1 MASVKIK
8 FRASSV
14 AGGKGVIFY
23 QVIHCRVVRQIRT
36 GYRIFECEW
45 DGDSGEV
52 VPSSDDERLSY
63 IYKVKEGVANDVHRL
78 ERIIAALDVR
88 GWPYVADEVVAA
100 FAGGQ
105 SMNMF
110 FVFMEEVIMSRR
122 NLGKA
127 RTAETYAAALSSF
140 RRFMNG
146 NDVVMNNMDSDMML
160 RYEAWLREKG
170 VRPNTSSFYMRNLR
184 AVYNRAVEKELT
196 VQRFPFRH
204 VYTGVERTVKRAIPI
219 NIIRKLKEME
229 LADSPALD
237 FARDMFMFSFYT
249 RGMSFVDM
257 AYLRRRDLAGG
268 MLSYRR
274 RKTGQRLVV
283 KWEGCMEEIVAKY
296 GAGEGWLLPIVG
308 RGGVGRDGDVGG
320 GGRGA
325 SGVGRRARGCGA
337 GSRDGRCGTEA
348 EDERRRYI
356 LMSHNVNRNLKIIGR
371 RLRLAAPLTMYVARH
386 AWASI
391 AKSRNV
397 PMSVISEGM
406 GHDSENTTRIYLASL
421 DNVAI
426 DKANSMILKL
436 L

>member
-1 MASVKIK
+1 MTSVKIK

-14 AGGKGVIFY
+14 KDAKGVIYY
-23 QVIHCRVVRQIRT
+23 QVIHNRVVRQIRT
-36 GYRIFECEW
+36 GYRIYEHEW
-45 DGDSGEV
+45 DKISGTV
-52 VPSSDDERLSY
+52 IIPSDVGRQSY
-63 IYKVKEGVANDVHRL
+63 IYKVKEGINNDMVRL
-78 ERIIAALDVR
+78 EIIISEMDIKGCPYGVEEVIAAFGTGR
-88 GWPYVADEVVAA
+88 
-100 FAGGQ
+100 

-110 FVFMEEVIMSRR
+110 FVFMEDVILNQR
-122 NLGKA
+122 NLGKV
-127 RTAETYAAALSSF
+127 RTAETYTAALNSF
-140 RRFMNG
+140 RKFMNG
-146 NDVVMNNMDSDMML
+146 NDLIISHIDSELML
-160 RYEAWLREKG
+160 RYEAYLHKNG
-170 VRPNTSSFYMRNLR
+170 VRMNSSSFYMRNLR

-196 VQRFPFRH
+196 MQRFPFKH
-204 VYTGVERTVKRAIPI
+204 VYTGVERTVKRAVPI
-219 NIIRKLKEME
+219 NVIRKLKDMNLSE
-229 LADSPALD
+229 SPALD

-249 RGMSFVDM
+249 RGMAFVDM

-283 KWEGCMEEIVAKY
+283 KWEGCMEDIVKKY
-296 GAGEGWLLPIVG
+296 GEEEGWLLPIIG
-308 RGGVGRDGDVGG
+308 RGGVG
-320 GGRGA
+320 GA
-325 SGVGRRARGCGA
+325 GRRARGCGA

-348 EDERRRYI
+348 DDERRRYI